1 MNAWMSMERDATGVC
16 PECLEPVARWA
27 DACPCVERKEAE
39 ATRLEEAAI
48 QRMTLGFDPA
58 APGPHKV
65 VLTLVTPTMRGLADQ
80 LNHAWD
86 AEQRRLAA
94 GLAEEALR
102 DMKALSSSLA
112 GASL

>member
-27 DACPCVERKEAE
+27 DACPCVARKEAE
-39 ATRLEEAAI
+39 AARLEEAAI
-48 QRMTLGFDPA
+48 QRM
-58 APGPHKV
+58 
-65 VLTLVTPTMRGLADQ
+65 VL
-80 LNHAWD
+80 
-86 AEQRRLAA
+86 A

-112 GASL
+112 GTSL

>member
-1 MNAWMSMERDATGVC
+1 MNAWMSMERDATGIC

-39 ATRLEEAAI
+39 ATRLEEASI
-48 QRMTLGFDPA
+48 RRMI
-58 APGPHKV
+58 
-65 VLTLVTPTMRGLADQ
+65 M
-80 LNHAWD
+80 
-86 AEQRRLAA
+86 A

-102 DMKALSSSLA
+102 DMKAICSSLA